1 MRDHLTPEQC
11 QSDFRSAH
19 SKQAPKEY
27 AKPAFAEAVA
37 VIRTLGAEVVEVDI
51 DRHEV
56 LEDEATYD
64 LVMACEFKSAINQYL
79 AALQE

>member
-1 MRDHLTPEQC
+1 M
-11 QSDFRSAH
+11 
-19 SKQAPKEY
+19 
-27 AKPAFAEAVA
+27 A

-79 AALQE
+79 AALEG